1 MSSTKSIDTPRTK
14 LINGD
19 CIEVLQRVSDASIDL
34 TVTDPPY
41 LVNYSSRDGR
51 RIANDNSCGWLRP
64 AFAQVARVLKPNHF
78 CISFYGWNQAD
89 RFLHAWKSAGLYP
102 VGHLVWAKSYSSS
115 RRGFL
120 RSTHECAYLLAK
132 GRPARPK
139 VRLND
144 VLPWSYSGNQLHP
157 TQKPLSAIE
166 PLIAAFSE
174 PGDIVLDPFAGSATT
189 GVAAKRLGRSFLGI
203 ELDPKYHR
211 IAARRLSQS

>member
-1 MSSTKSIDTPRTK
+1 MSSTNTPRSK

-19 CIEVLQRVSDASIDL
+19 CIDVLQRVPDASIDL
-34 TVTDPPY
+34 VVTDPPY

-51 RIANDNSCGWLRP
+51 KIANDISADWLKP
-64 AFAQVARVLKPNHF
+64 AFTQTARVLKPDHF

-89 RFLHAWKSAGLYP
+89 RFLQAWKAAGLYP
-102 VGHLVWAKSYSSS
+102 VGHLVWAKAYASS

-120 RSTHECAYLLAK
+120 RATHECAYLLAK
-132 GRPARPK
+132 GRPTQPEIL
-139 VRLND
+139 LND
-144 VLPWSYSGNQLHP
+144 VLPWSYSGNKLHP

-174 PGDIVLDPFAGSATT
+174 RSDVVLDPFAGSATT

-203 ELDPKYHR
+203 ELDPEYCK
-211 IAARRLSQS
+211 IASRRLARS